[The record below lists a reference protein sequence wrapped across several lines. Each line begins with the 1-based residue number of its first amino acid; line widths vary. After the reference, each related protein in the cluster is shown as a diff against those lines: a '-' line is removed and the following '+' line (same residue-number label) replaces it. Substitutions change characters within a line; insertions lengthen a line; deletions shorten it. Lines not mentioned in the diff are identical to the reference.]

1 MLHINYIHKHTRS
14 LIHIS
19 QRVKFVLSLRAVI
32 LLIAAPR
39 LSFNIK
45 IVFAGSV
52 ADGVYSRV
60 CGCVP
65 SFPQNSTRQ
74 NWCAFERRAADI
86 KSNCNHNLKK
96 STEIECDHCWILMEL
111 G

>member
-60 CGCVP
+60 CGCVFFF
-65 SFPQNSTRQ
+65 SKTLLVRTGARLSEEQLTSKVIAIT
-74 NWCAFERRAADI
+74 I
-86 KSNCNHNLKK
+86 
-96 STEIECDHCWILMEL
+96 
-111 G
+111 